1 MKKHLL
7 ASMMVGAMAVS
18 VLSGCGAAE
27 INTVQT
33 NTVQTTKSTEVTQ
46 PVETTAAHVHE
57 GQENW
62 EKNGTEHW
70 MSCACGEKLETGVH
84 ELDEFWICKTCGSE
98 IMDFGDI
105 DVSDF
110 DEYGNVLSRKTFS
123 VDGELLS
130 ETSYEREYDEAG
142 NILAEKYFDN
152 GVLREEDTY
161 SSNEDGGLTLASA
174 IYHYED
180 GSKGDCRYD
189 ENGNLIAYLYYNAD
203 GVLESQE
210 YTEYAYTDDGIC
222 YEEKL
227 TAIYGDGSKII
238 AEYNVYG
245 DILTRDKF
253 EEDGSVVFSEVYNY
267 GYNDEGQTEWIK
279 EYRNG
284 LLAREV
290 SGYTLYEGA
299 EYSVRY
305 PENIIEYY
313 EDGTKLVMRYG
324 TRSDLESEILYAADG
339 TVVDETTYTY
349 ECDEKDNYLDKK
361 TYKNGTLII
370 HREFAVNEDGW
381 SNVKTETEYL
391 ENGGKIVREY
401 DEFGEQISE
410 TEYDAEGNVIRK

>member
-1 MKKHLL
+1 MKKRLL
-7 ASMMVGAMAVS
+7 ANMMIGVMAAS

-27 INTVQT
+27 T
-33 NTVQTTKSTEVTQ
+33 NIAQTTNR
-46 PVETTAAHVHE
+46 VETTQAVEITTAHVHE
-57 GQENW
+57 GQGNW

-70 MSCACGEKLETGVH
+70 MACSCGEKLETGVH
-84 ELDEFWICKTCGSE
+84 ELDDSWICKTCGSE
-98 IMDFGDI
+98 ILDFGDI

-110 DEYGNVLSRKTFS
+110 DEYGNVMSRKTFS
-123 VDGELLS
+123 VDGELLT
-130 ETSYEREYDEAG
+130 ETSYEREYDENG
-142 NILAEKYFDN
+142 NILTEKYFDN

-161 SSNEDGGLTLASA
+161 SSNEDGDLSLTSA
-174 IYHYED
+174 IYYYED
-180 GSKGDCRYD
+180 GSKGDNQYD
-189 ENGNLIAYLYYNAD
+189 EMGNLIAYLYYNAD

-210 YTEYAYTDDGIC
+210 YTEYAYTEDGIC

-253 EEDGSVVFSEVYNY
+253 EEDGSVVYSEVYNY

-284 LLAREV
+284 LLSREV

-305 PENIIEYY
+305 PEYVIEYQ
-313 EDGTKLVMRYG
+313 EDGSKLVMHYG
-324 TRSDLESEILYAADG
+324 KRSDLESEILYAADG
-339 TVVDETTYTY
+339 SVLDETTYTY
-349 ECDEKDNYLDKK
+349 ECDEKDNYLDTK
-361 TYKNGTLII
+361 TYKNGTLVI

-391 ENGGKIVREY
+391 EEGGKIVREY

-410 TEYDAEGNVIRK
+410 TEYDTEGKAAPQ